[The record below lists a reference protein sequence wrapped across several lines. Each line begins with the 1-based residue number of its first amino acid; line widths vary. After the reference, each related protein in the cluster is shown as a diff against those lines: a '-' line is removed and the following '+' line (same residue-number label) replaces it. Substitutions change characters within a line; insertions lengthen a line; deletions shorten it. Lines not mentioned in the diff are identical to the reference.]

1 MAQIV
6 LAYCASHAP
15 MMAAARDS
23 APEDQRDR
31 FFGALDRIRQEAR
44 ERGVQAC
51 VVLSNEHFTNFF
63 LENFPQI
70 CIGLGERNWGPTEPW
85 LEIAKVWIPGH
96 PALGEAVRSFPEPLR
111 VAVVGAGGLSHHVGT
126 PTVGDID
133 EEFDRWFLDRLEQ
146 GRIEEL
152 LDLTDAEIELAG
164 NGAHEIRSWLT
175 VAGAAAPG
183 TARTLAYEPVY
194 PWITGMAVSRFVTA
208 GVS

>member
-1 MAQIV
+1 MTTIYRPNGAGPFPLIMFSHGLSGHPDKFTKLFSVWADAGFAIAAPAFPLTNDHVANSNSNVADVAQQPGDVSFV
-6 LAYCASHAP
+6 L
-15 MMAAARDS
+15 DKVL
-23 APEDQRDR
+23 
-31 FFGALDRIRQEAR
+31 ALDRQPGSRLFHAID
-44 ERGVQAC
+44 
-51 VVLSNEHFTNFF
+51 EHR
-63 LENFPQI
+63 I
-70 CIGLGERNWGPTEPW
+70 
-85 LEIAKVWIPGH
+85 
-96 PALGEAVRSFPEPLR
+96 
-111 VAVVGAGGLSHHVGT
+111 GAGGLSHHVGT